1 MSGNLAYHGDDVSAA
16 YIHEKSDWVIRH
28 LVDILQ
34 TIEDQ
39 DISHEEKQKQIH
51 GYVEAALW
59 DALKIIATTTDSPW
73 DTQDCR
79 LIANCGNAKEG
90 WDAIKYK
97 YSQDSKKPWYKFSSK
112 EKKAIFYQTLLK
124 ERTVLKAEIAVRKEF
139 CEKLKPL
146 LKEHRGEAR
155 TKINMVMD
163 SYCLEDKCFL
173 RMDYLLD
180 QINMNHISWESA
192 PVKISFEPFPASES
206 SFAKESRFAFSLMRF
221 AFSKSIYRPLAFVA
235 LPKSLSDF
243 TAFFLASNVIWM
255 VSPVASFFPETVLSF
270 FT

>member
-180 QINMNHISWESA
+180 QINMNHISWPDFCLRFEANLLYLESCINGVDA
-192 PVKISFEPFPASES
+192 EEYINDLLSSKEKQRKAREKGWFVEKYEP
-206 SFAKESRFAFSLMRF
+206 
-221 AFSKSIYRPLAFVA
+221 
-235 LPKSLSDF
+235 
-243 TAFFLASNVIWM
+243 SNVPLWEHFYLQEH
-255 VSPVASFFPETVLSF
+255 ASDSE
-270 FT
+270 